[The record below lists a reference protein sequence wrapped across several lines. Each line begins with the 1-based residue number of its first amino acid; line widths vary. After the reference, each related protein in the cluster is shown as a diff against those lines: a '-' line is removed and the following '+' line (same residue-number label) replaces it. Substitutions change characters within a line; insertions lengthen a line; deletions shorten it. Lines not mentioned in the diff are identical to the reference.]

1 MRDVVPRD
9 ATRAGGELRLLTPGP
24 SVGASYGRRRVWP
37 IDRIATHAVLI
48 VACLAVIGPVVLIV
62 INSMKSRESIFGR
75 PFDLPIGK
83 SFDLAGYELVFARAH
98 FPIYFLNSIVVTLG
112 STVLILAIGAM
123 ASHALAE
130 YRFRLNRFLVVYF
143 ALGIMI
149 SIRLGSVG
157 IVRLM
162 SSLGLTN
169 TIWALL
175 VVYTAAGLPFTIFI
189 MTQFM
194 RQIPTELKQ
203 AARIDGANEYQVFWL
218 VLPLVRPVI
227 ATIAV
232 FVMIPVWNDL
242 WFPLILAPAENV
254 RTVTLGTQQFIGS
267 FSTNWQAVLA
277 SLTLALVPPLIF
289 YALFSRQLLRGL
301 TAGAVK

>member
-1 MRDVVPRD
+1 VHELSD
-9 ATRAGGELRLLTPGP
+9 GLRLGPGRALRMLIRRP
-24 SVGASYGRRRVWP
+24 VVRSSSGRAYVWHL
-37 IDRIATHAVLI
+37 DRIVTHAALV
-48 VACLAVIGPVVLIV
+48 VACLAVLGPLVLIV
-62 INSMKSRESIFGR
+62 INSMKSRQSIFGR

-83 SFDLAGYELVFARAH
+83 AFDLAGYEVIFARTH
-98 FPIYFLNSIVVTLG
+98 FPMYFLNSIIVTLG
-112 STVLILAIGAM
+112 STALILAIGAM
-123 ASHALAE
+123 ASHGLAE
-130 YRFRLNRFLVVYF
+130 YRFRLNGLVVLYF
-143 ALGIMI
+143 ALGIMV

-175 VVYTAAGLPFTIFI
+175 AVYTAGGLPLTIFI

-194 RQIPTELKQ
+194 RQIPNELKQ

-218 VLPLVRPVI
+218 VLPLLRPVI

-232 FVMIPVWNDL
+232 FVMVPVWNDL

-267 FSTNWQAVLA
+267 FSTDWQAVLA
-277 SLTLALVPPLIF
+277 SLTLALVPPLVF
-289 YALFSRQLLRGL
+289 YVVFSRQLLRGL
-301 TAGAVK
+301 TAGAIK

>member
-1 MRDVVPRD
+1 
-9 ATRAGGELRLLTPGP
+9 
-24 SVGASYGRRRVWP
+24 VGASYGRRRIWH
-37 IDRIATHAVLI
+37 IGRIVTHAVLI
-48 VACLAVIGPVVLIV
+48 VACLAVLSPVVLIV
-62 INSMKSRESIFGR
+62 VNSIKTRESIFGR
-75 PFDLPIGK
+75 PFDLPIGR
-83 SFDLAGYELVFARAH
+83 SFDLAGYELVLARAH
-98 FPIYFLNSIVVTLG
+98 FPNYFLNSIVVTLG

-130 YRFRLNRFLVVYF
+130 YRFRLNRLLVLYF

-162 SSLGLTN
+162 SALGLMN

-175 VVYTAAGLPFTIFI
+175 AVYTAAGLPLTIFV

-203 AARIDGANEYQVFWL
+203 AARIDGASEYQVFWL
-218 VLPLVRPVI
+218 VLPLIRPVI

-232 FVMIPVWNDL
+232 FVMVPVWNDL

-277 SLTLALVPPLIF
+277 SLTLALVPPLTF

-301 TAGAVK
+301 TAGAIK